1 MRTTKAL
8 LCAAALAAGVV
19 TSMAQNV
26 YSLNVVGYVNK
37 TFSSGNYVLVANPLS
52 NGANDLNT
60 IIPNPPALTQVN
72 IWDTSLQDFS
82 STIPVF
88 NAGVWTPN
96 VTLPPGQGFFVI
108 AGADFTNT
116 FVGNVLQGSV
126 TNPVPLVGGGNYLAL
141 GNAVPVGGSLVNV
154 LAGYTP
160 SNLDQVNLWDVSLQD
175 FSSTIPVFNAGT
187 WTPDINLPVGDG
199 FFLIRSSASTTTWV
213 QNFTVQ

>member
-1 MRTTKAL
+1 MRTTKVL
-8 LCAAALAAGVV
+8 LCAAALAASVAS
-19 TSMAQNV
+19 SMAQV

-37 TFSSGNYVLVANPLS
+37 SFTSGNYTLVCNPLS

-60 IIPNPPALTQVN
+60 IMPNAPAFSQVNLWDPVAFDFSPSIPTFNGGVWSPNPV
-72 IWDTSLQDFS
+72 I
-82 STIPVF
+82 
-88 NAGVWTPN
+88 
-96 VTLPPGQGFFVI
+96 PPGVGFFVI

-126 TNPVPLVGGGNYLAL
+126 TNPVPLLGGGAYLAL

-160 SNLDQVNLWDVSLQD
+160 SNFDQINTWDPVATD
-175 FSSTIPVFNAGT
+175 FSPAIPTFNGGV
-187 WTPDINLPVGDG
+187 WSPDINLPVGDG